1 MKSNQVLGV
10 ICNNRML
17 SDANGD
23 YWVSKQT
30 YGDSFWIRYLA
41 VFSVVRPI
49 CRVTKVNKV
58 PDGWVKIT
66 LENVK
71 PIPITGFEG
80 IGQLI
85 KVFSVL
91 RKELLNSI
99 NIVDKVIVRGPT
111 ILSSV
116 IQDCS

>member
-1 MKSNQVLGV
+1 M
-10 ICNNRML
+10 
-17 SDANGD
+17 
-23 YWVSKQT
+23 
-30 YGDSFWIRYLA
+30 
-41 VFSVVRPI
+41 
-49 CRVTKVNKV
+49 
-58 PDGWVKIT
+58 KIT

-116 IQDCS
+116 IQDWFMKNDTAYGIEVVSDPWDDFAKGSYKHKLRFFYSSFLISHSKCL

>member
-41 VFSVVRPI
+41 VFP
-49 CRVTKVNKV
+49 
-58 PDGWVKIT
+58 
-66 LENVK
+66 
-71 PIPITGFEG
+71 
-80 IGQLI
+80 
-85 KVFSVL
+85 
-91 RKELLNSI
+91 
-99 NIVDKVIVRGPT
+99 
-111 ILSSV
+111 
-116 IQDCS
+116 